1 MSLAAPDAGQ
11 PFSVPF
17 RVIDH
22 PSDTGFEVTGSSL
35 TELFTNAALVLS
47 QLIWNL
53 ETNRDGERLEEEI
66 NVTAGDPGE
75 LMVNFLQEILYLS
88 DAKGMVCTG
97 VRLTAISES
106 ALTATVWGHRYE
118 AGMDEEL
125 LGVKAVTYHQLFV
138 GPENGRWRA
147 RVLLDI

>member
-1 MSLAAPDAGQ
+1 LAAPDAGH
-11 PFSVPF
+11 PSKIPF
-17 RVIDH
+17 RVIEH
-22 PSDTGFEVTGSSL
+22 TSDTGFEVTGSSL
-35 TELFTNAALVLS
+35 AELFTNAALVFS

-53 ETNRDGERLEEEI
+53 EANQDGERLEEEI
-66 NVTAGDPGE
+66 TVTAGDAGE

-88 DAKGMVCTG
+88 DARGMVCTG

-106 ALTATVWGHRYE
+106 SLTAMAWGHLFEPGR
-118 AGMDEEL
+118 DEEL

-138 GPENGRWRA
+138 GQENGRWRA